1 VSIKKYNP
9 GFLTDDEL
17 VSSFCVRIG
26 EFESIIETLHDAGAS
41 SNAHTVVIGP
51 RGSGKTHLLLRI
63 AAEVRREATLA
74 GLFPIVFAEE
84 SYEVATTGEF
94 WLECLG
100 LLAEQAPASER
111 DDLRLSYNDLR
122 SIPLEDD
129 RALADRCLGSLLDF
143 ADRQGKRL
151 LLIVENL
158 NMLFAEM
165 ADPYMG
171 WRLRK
176 TLQTEPRIFL
186 LGSATSRFAEI
197 DHPDHALYDLFRV
210 VTLRPLD
217 VGECEALWSTVSG
230 QSSGTQPVRPLQ
242 ILTGGNPRLIA
253 VIAGFETAYSF
264 RELMDNLL
272 DLVDEH
278 TEYFKSHLDALPRQ
292 ERRVYLALARLWK
305 PATARE
311 VAQLARVDVH
321 KCSAQLN
328 RLVDRG
334 AVTIEG
340 GTPRRRQYY
349 LTERMYNIYYLLRRP
364 SGESQVI
371 EALIRFMASYYAP
384 ADLVHIGIGM
394 VRDARG
400 TGTRPKELYG
410 VALKMLVDLPEVD
423 VMDVGVPIADALLAE
438 ARTLIRSGNIRPALD
453 LYDEVI
459 NKFGG
464 RDEPEIVKAR
474 AAALVGKGVALCRL
488 GSIDEGWANYS
499 KGAPSALVTD
509 AHRVDGLVEVLAGR
523 DSDSAIWGL
532 GLLEII
538 GLLQIGRMHDVVT
551 EIDELLTRGWPPET
565 EDGQFFKMLALTIK
579 GHLVSRDGLT
589 LSEAEA
595 VDLLANPTFLGGNPV
610 GPQSM
615 QVLLEFMASIDPGKA
630 LELIDDAPVEYAL
643 LPIEVALR
651 NELGQET
658 SVAQEIR
665 EVAQDIGKSFDTFR
679 AVLASRTAS
688 PLLGLGGSKRC
699 ISRTIGESCR

>member
-1 VSIKKYNP
+1 MALNIKKYNP

-17 VSSFCVRIG
+17 ISSFCVRIS
-26 EFESIIETLHDAGAS
+26 EFESIIETLHDTGAS

-63 AAEVRREATLA
+63 VAEVHREAALA

-94 WLECLG
+94 WLECFG
-100 LLAEQAPASER
+100 LLAEQAPAVER

-122 SIPLEDD
+122 SMPLGDD
-129 RALADRCLGSLLDF
+129 RVLAERCLGSLLDF
-143 ADRQGKRL
+143 ADRHGKRL
-151 LLIVENL
+151 LLVVENL

-197 DHPDHALYDLFRV
+197 DHPEHALYDLFSV
-210 VTLRPLD
+210 VMLHPLD
-217 VGECEALWSTVSG
+217 TGECEALWSTVSG
-230 QSSGTQPVRPLQ
+230 QPAGTQPVRPLQ

-278 TEYFKSHLDALPRQ
+278 TGYFKSHLDALPQQ

-334 AVTIEG
+334 AVAIEG
-340 GTPRRRQYY
+340 GTVRRRQYY

-364 SGESQVI
+364 SGERQLV
-371 EALIRFMASYYAP
+371 EALVRFMASYYSP
-384 ADLVHIGIGM
+384 ADLVNIGVGM
-394 VRDARG
+394 VRDSDDADPRL
-400 TGTRPKELYG
+400 RDLHH
-410 VALKMLVDLPEVD
+410 AAFKMLVDLPEVHTLD
-423 VMDVGVPIADALLAE
+423 VAIPIADALLAE
-438 ARTLIRSGNIRPALD
+438 ARTLVREGIFRPALD
-453 LYDEVI
+453 RYDEVI
-459 NKFGG
+459 DRFGG
-464 RDEPEIVKAR
+464 RNEPEMMTAEAV
-474 AAALVGKGVALCRL
+474 ALIRKGVLLCRL
-488 GSIDEGWANYS
+488 GRIDEGRASYARGVLS
-499 KGAPSALVTD
+499 TQIADPHLVD
-509 AHRVDGLVEVLAGR
+509 RFVELLTGE
-523 DSDSAIWGL
+523 DSDLSVWGL
-532 GLLEII
+532 GLLEIV
-538 GLLQIGRMHDVVT
+538 GLLWLGRMHDALREV
-551 EIDELLTRGWPPET
+551 DKLLAQGLPPET
-565 EDGQFFKMLALTIK
+565 DDGHFLKMLALTTK
-579 GHLVSRDGLT
+579 GQLVALDGLT
-589 LSEAEA
+589 LSEVEA
-595 VDLLANPTFLGGNPV
+595 VELLANPTFLGGNPM

-615 QVLLEFMASIDPGKA
+615 QVLLEFIASIPPSKA
-630 LELIDDAPVEYAL
+630 IELIEDSPIVYAL
-643 LPIEVALR
+643 LPLVVALR

-658 SVAQEIR
+658 SVAR
-665 EVAQDIGKSFDTFR
+665 EVDEVVQDIRSGFGVLRTVQADR
-679 AVLASRTAS
+679 AAS
-688 PLLGLGGSKRC
+688 PLLDIGGSKRC
-699 ISRTIGESCR
+699 S

>member
-1 VSIKKYNP
+1 MNIKKYNP

-17 VSSFCVRIG
+17 ISSFCVRIG
-26 EFESIIETLHDAGAS
+26 EFESIIETLHDTGAS

-51 RGSGKTHLLLRI
+51 RGSGKTHLLLRV
-63 AAEVRREATLA
+63 AAEVRREAALA

-100 LLAEQAPASER
+100 LLAEQAPAAER

-122 SIPLEDD
+122 SMPLEDD
-129 RALADRCLGSLLDF
+129 RALAERCLGSLLDF

-151 LLIVENL
+151 LLVVENL

-197 DHPDHALYDLFRV
+197 DHPEHALYDLFRV
-210 VTLRPLD
+210 VTLHPLD
-217 VGECEALWSTVSG
+217 TGECEALWSTVSG
-230 QSSGTQPVRPLQ
+230 QPAGTQPVRPLQ

-278 TEYFKSHLDALPRQ
+278 TEYFKSHLDALPQQ

-334 AVTIEG
+334 TVAIEG
-340 GTPRRRQYY
+340 GTARRRQYY

-364 SGESQVI
+364 SGERHIV
-371 EALIRFMASYYAP
+371 EALIRFMASYYSP
-384 ADLVHIGIGM
+384 ADLVNIGVGM
-394 VRDARG
+394 VRDSDGADPWLR
-400 TGTRPKELYG
+400 ELQH
-410 VALKMLVDLPEVD
+410 AAFKILVNLPEVD
-423 VMDVGVPIADALLAE
+423 ALDIAVPIADALLAE
-438 ARTLIRSGNIRPALD
+438 ARTLAGEHLIQPALD
-453 LYDEVI
+453 RYDEVI
-459 NKFGG
+459 RNFGS
-464 RDEPEIVKAR
+464 RDAPEMVTAE
-474 AAALVGKGVALCRL
+474 AVALIRKGVLLCRL
-488 GSIDEGWANYS
+488 GRVDEGWASYAR
-499 KGAPSALVTD
+499 GAPSTQIAEI
-509 AHRVDGLVEVLAGR
+509 HRVDGFVEFLASG
-523 DSDSAIWGL
+523 DSDPSVWGL

-538 GLLQIGRMHDVVT
+538 GLLQLGRMHDVLSEV
-551 EIDELLTRGWPPET
+551 DELLAQGLPPET
-565 EDGQFFKMLALTIK
+565 DNAHFFKMLALTIK
-579 GHLVSRDGLT
+579 GQLVARDGLT
-589 LSEAEA
+589 LSEVEA
-595 VDLLANPTFLGGNPV
+595 VELLANPTFVDGNRV
-610 GPQSM
+610 GPWSM
-615 QVLLEFMASIDPGKA
+615 QVLLEFIASTDPSKA
-630 LELIDDAPVEYAL
+630 LELIEDSPVGHAL
-643 LPIEVALR
+643 LPIAVALR

-658 SVAQEIR
+658 SVAREVA
-665 EVAQDIGKSFDTFR
+665 EVAQDIRSGLGKIRSVQAAR
-679 AVLASRTAS
+679 AAS
-688 PLLGLGGSKRC
+688 PLLDIGGSKRC
-699 ISRTIGESCR
+699 S

>member
-1 VSIKKYNP
+1 MNIKKYNP
-9 GFLTDDEL
+9 GFLTDGEL
-17 VSSFCVRIG
+17 ISSFCVRIG
-26 EFESIIETLHDAGAS
+26 EFESIIETLHDTGAS

-63 AAEVRREATLA
+63 AAEVRREAALA

-100 LLAEQAPASER
+100 LLAEQAPAAER

-122 SIPLEDD
+122 SMPLEDD
-129 RALADRCLGSLLDF
+129 RALAERCLGSLLDF

-151 LLIVENL
+151 LLVVENL

-197 DHPDHALYDLFRV
+197 DHPEHALYDLFRV
-210 VTLRPLD
+210 VTLHPLD
-217 VGECEALWSTVSG
+217 TGECEALWSTVSG
-230 QSSGTQPVRPLQ
+230 QPAGTQPVRPLQ

-278 TEYFKSHLDALPRQ
+278 TEYFKSHLDALPQQ

-334 AVTIEG
+334 AVANEG
-340 GTPRRRQYY
+340 GTARRRQYY

-364 SGESQVI
+364 SGERQVV
-371 EALIRFMASYYAP
+371 EALIRFMASYYSP
-384 ADLVHIGIGM
+384 ADLVNIGVGM
-394 VRDARG
+394 VRYSDGADPWLR
-400 TGTRPKELYG
+400 ELQH
-410 VALKMLVDLPEVD
+410 AAFKILVNLPEVD
-423 VMDVGVPIADALLAE
+423 TLDVAVPIAEALLAE
-438 ARTLIRSGNIRPALD
+438 ARTLAGKGIIQPALD
-453 LYDEVI
+453 RYDEVI
-459 NKFGG
+459 RNFGG
-464 RDEPEIVKAR
+464 RDEPEMVTAE
-474 AAALVGKGVALCRL
+474 AVALIRKGVLLCRL
-488 GSIDEGWANYS
+488 GRVDEGWASYAR
-499 KGAPSALVTD
+499 GAPSTQIAEI
-509 AHRVDGLVEVLAGR
+509 HRVDDFLEFLAGEE
-523 DSDSAIWGL
+523 SEPSAWGL
-532 GLLEII
+532 GLFEIF
-538 GLLQIGRMHDVVT
+538 GLLHLGRMHDALRDV
-551 EIDELLTRGWPPET
+551 DELLAQGLPTET
-565 EDGQFFKMLALTIK
+565 DDAHFFRMLSLTIK
-579 GHLVSRDGLT
+579 GQLVARDGLT
-589 LSEAEA
+589 LSEVEA
-595 VDLLANPTFLGGNPV
+595 VELLANPAFLGGGQVDPM
-610 GPQSM
+610 SM
-615 QVLLEFMASIDPGKA
+615 QVLLHFIASIDPSKA
-630 LELIDDAPVEYAL
+630 LELIEGSPIADAL
-643 LPIEVALR
+643 LAIVVALR

-658 SVAQEIR
+658 SVAREVA
-665 EVAQDIGKSFDTFR
+665 EVAQDIRSGFGKIRSVQAAR
-679 AVLASRTAS
+679 AAS
-688 PLLGLGGSKRC
+688 PLLDTGGSKRF
-699 ISRTIGESCR
+699 S

>member
-1 VSIKKYNP
+1 MALNIKKYNP

-17 VSSFCVRIG
+17 ISSFCVRLA
-26 EFESIIETLHDAGAS
+26 EFESIIDTLQDTGAS
-41 SNAHTVVIGP
+41 SNPHTVVIGP

-63 AAEVRREATLA
+63 AAEVRRETSLA
-74 GLFPIVFAEE
+74 GFFPVVFAEE

-100 LLAEQAPASER
+100 LLAEQAPAEER

-129 RALADRCLGSLLDF
+129 RSLAERCLGSLLDF

-158 NMLFAEM
+158 NMLFAGM

-186 LGSATSRFAEI
+186 LGSATSRFAEM

-217 VGECEALWSTVSG
+217 TGECEALWSTVSG
-230 QSSGTQPVRPLQ
+230 QPAGTQPVRPLQ

-253 VIAGFETAYSF
+253 VISGFETAYSF

-311 VAQLARVDVH
+311 VAQLARLDVH
-321 KCSAQLN
+321 RCSAQLN

-340 GTPRRRQYY
+340 GTARRRQYY

-371 EALIRFMASYYAP
+371 EALIRFMANYYAP

-394 VRDARG
+394 VRDGKGAS
-400 TGTRPKELYG
+400 TRPRELHG

-423 VMDVGVPIADALLAE
+423 VMNVGVPIADALLAE
-438 ARTLIRSGNIRPALD
+438 ARTLVREGNIQPALD
-453 LYDEVI
+453 MYDEVI

-464 RDEPEIVKAR
+464 RDEPEIVRAR
-474 AAALVGKGVALCRL
+474 AVALVRKGVSLCRL
-488 GSIDEGWANYS
+488 GRIDEGWESYA
-499 KGAPSALVTD
+499 KGAPSTLVTD
-509 AHRVDGLVEVLAGR
+509 VHRVDGLAEVLAGK
-523 DSDSAIWGL
+523 DSDSSVWGL

-538 GLLQIGRMHDVVT
+538 GLLQIGRLHDVIS
-551 EIDELLTRGWPPET
+551 EIDEILTWGFPPET
-565 EDGQFFKMLALTIK
+565 EDGHFFKMLALTIK
-579 GHLVSRDGLT
+579 GQLISRDGLT
-589 LSEAEA
+589 LSEAEV

-615 QVLLEFMASIDPGKA
+615 QVLLEFMASIDPSKA
-630 LELIDDAPVEYAL
+630 LELIENAPVGYAL
-643 LPIEVALR
+643 LAIEVALR

-665 EVAQDIGKSFDTFR
+665 EVAQDIGKSFVTFR
-679 AVLASRTAS
+679 AVQAARATS
-688 PLLGLGGSKRC
+688 PLLGFGRSKQ
-699 ISRTIGESCR
+699 SS

>member
-1 VSIKKYNP
+1 MALNIKKYNP

-17 VSSFCVRIG
+17 ISSFCVRIG
-26 EFESIIETLHDAGAS
+26 EFESIIETLGDTGAS

-63 AAEVRREATLA
+63 AAEVRRETALA

-100 LLAEQAPASER
+100 LLAEQAPAAER

-122 SIPLEDD
+122 SMPLEDD
-129 RALADRCLGSLLDF
+129 RALAERCLGSLLDF

-151 LLIVENL
+151 LLVVENL

-197 DHPDHALYDLFRV
+197 DHPEHALYDLFRV
-210 VTLRPLD
+210 VTLHPLD
-217 VGECEALWSTVSG
+217 TGECEALWSTVSG
-230 QSSGTQPVRPLQ
+230 QPAGTQPVRPLQ

-278 TEYFKSHLDALPRQ
+278 TEYFKSHLDALPQQ

-334 AVTIEG
+334 AVAIEG
-340 GTPRRRQYY
+340 GTARRRQYY

-364 SGESQVI
+364 SGESQVV
-371 EALIRFMASYYAP
+371 EALIRFMASYYSP
-384 ADLVHIGIGM
+384 ADLVNIGVGM
-394 VRDARG
+394 VRDSDGADPWLR
-400 TGTRPKELYG
+400 ELQH
-410 VALKMLVDLPEVD
+410 AAFKILVNLPEVD
-423 VMDVGVPIADALLAE
+423 TLDVAVPIADALLAE
-438 ARTLIRSGNIRPALD
+438 ARTLARKGIIQPALD
-453 LYDEVI
+453 RYDEVI
-459 NKFGG
+459 RNFGG
-464 RDEPEIVKAR
+464 RDVPEMVTAE
-474 AAALVGKGVALCRL
+474 AVALIRKGVLLCRL
-488 GSIDEGWANYS
+488 GRIDEGWASYA
-499 KGAPSALVTD
+499 KGAPSTQIANL
-509 AHRVDGLVEVLAGR
+509 HGMDGLVELLAGEDP
-523 DSDSAIWGL
+523 DSSVWGL

-538 GLLQIGRMHDVVT
+538 GLLELGRMHDVLREV
-551 EIDELLTRGWPPET
+551 DELLAQGLPPET
-565 EDGQFFKMLALTIK
+565 DIGHFFKMLALSIK
-579 GHLVSRDGLT
+579 GRLVARDGLT
-589 LSEAEA
+589 LSEVEA
-595 VDLLANPTFLGGNPV
+595 VELLANPAFLGEGQK
-610 GPQSM
+610 GPLSM
-615 QVLLEFMASIDPGKA
+615 QVLLEFVASIPPSKA
-630 LELIDDAPVEYAL
+630 LELIEDSPIGYAL
-643 LPIEVALR
+643 LPIAVALR

-658 SVAQEIR
+658 SVAREVA
-665 EVAQDIGKSFDTFR
+665 EVAQDIRSGFGKIRSVQAAR
-679 AVLASRTAS
+679 AAS
-688 PLLGLGGSKRC
+688 PLLDIGGSKRC
-699 ISRTIGESCR
+699 S

>member
-1 VSIKKYNP
+1 MALNIKKYNP

-17 VSSFCVRIG
+17 ISSFCVRTA
-26 EFESIIETLHDAGAS
+26 EFESIIETLGDTGAS

-51 RGSGKTHLLLRI
+51 RGSGKTHLLLRV
-63 AAEVRREATLA
+63 AAEVRREAALA

-100 LLAEQAPASER
+100 LLAQQAPAAER
-111 DDLRLSYNDLR
+111 ADLRLSYHDLR
-122 SIPLEDD
+122 SMPLEDD
-129 RALADRCLGSLLDF
+129 RALAERCLGSLLDF

-151 LLIVENL
+151 LLVVENL

-176 TLQTEPRIFL
+176 TFQTEPRIFL

-197 DHPDHALYDLFRV
+197 DHPEHALYDLFRV

-217 VGECEALWSTVSG
+217 TGECEALWSRVSG
-230 QSSGTQPVRPLQ
+230 QPAGTQPVRPLQ

-334 AVTIEG
+334 AVAIEG
-340 GTPRRRQYY
+340 GTARRRQYY

-364 SGESQVI
+364 SGESQVV
-371 EALIRFMASYYAP
+371 EALIRFMASYYPP
-384 ADLVHIGIGM
+384 ADLVSIGVGM
-394 VRDARG
+394 VRDSDGAK
-400 TGTRPKELYG
+400 PWLKELQH
-410 VALKMLVDLPEVD
+410 AAFKMLVDLPEFDTLD
-423 VMDVGVPIADALLAE
+423 VAVPIADALLAE
-438 ARTLIRSGNIRPALD
+438 ARTLAGEGNIQLALD
-453 LYDEVI
+453 RYDEVI
-459 NKFGG
+459 RNFGG
-464 RDEPEIVKAR
+464 RDAPEMVTAE
-474 AAALVGKGVALCRL
+474 AVALVRKGVLLCRL
-488 GSIDEGWANYS
+488 GRVDEGWASYA
-499 KGAPSALVTD
+499 KGAPSTQTTD
-509 AHRVDGLVEVLAGR
+509 PHRVDGFVELLAGE
-523 DSDSAIWGL
+523 DSDSSVWGL

-538 GLLQIGRMHDVVT
+538 GLLQIGRMHDVLR
-551 EIDELLTRGWPPET
+551 EIDELL
-565 EDGQFFKMLALTIK
+565 A
-579 GHLVSRDGLT
+579 
-589 LSEAEA
+589 
-595 VDLLANPTFLGGNPV
+595 
-610 GPQSM
+610 
-615 QVLLEFMASIDPGKA
+615 PGFA
-630 LELIDDAPVEYAL
+630 A
-643 LPIEVALR
+643 R
-651 NELGQET
+651 N
-658 SVAQEIR
+658 
-665 EVAQDIGKSFDTFR
+665 
-679 AVLASRTAS
+679 
-688 PLLGLGGSKRC
+688 
-699 ISRTIGESCR
+699 

>member
-1 VSIKKYNP
+1 MALNIKKYNP

-17 VSSFCVRIG
+17 ISSFCVRMG
-26 EFESIIETLHDAGAS
+26 EFESIIETLGDTGAS

-63 AAEVRREATLA
+63 TAEVRREEALA
-74 GLFPIVFAEE
+74 ELFPIVFAEE

-100 LLAEQAPASER
+100 LLAEQAPAAER
-111 DDLRLSYNDLR
+111 DDLRLSYHDLR
-122 SIPLEDD
+122 SMPLEDD
-129 RALADRCLGSLLDF
+129 RALAERCLGSLLDF

-176 TLQTEPRIFL
+176 ALQTEPRIFL
-186 LGSATSRFAEI
+186 LGSATSRFAEM
-197 DHPDHALYDLFRV
+197 DHPEHALYDLFRV
-210 VTLRPLD
+210 VTLHPLD
-217 VGECEALWSTVSG
+217 TGECEALWSTVSG
-230 QSSGTQPVRPLQ
+230 QPAGTQPVRPLQ
-242 ILTGGNPRLIA
+242 VLTGGNPRLIA

-278 TEYFKSHLDALPRQ
+278 TEYFKSHLDALPQQ

-334 AVTIEG
+334 AVAIEG
-340 GTPRRRQYY
+340 GTARRRQYY

-364 SGESQVI
+364 SGESQVV

-394 VRDARG
+394 VRDG
-400 TGTRPKELYG
+400 KGSGTRPRGLHG

-438 ARTLIRSGNIRPALD
+438 ARTLVREGNIQPALD

-459 NKFGG
+459 NDFGG
-464 RDEPEIVKAR
+464 RDEPEIVRAKAV
-474 AAALVGKGVALCRL
+474 ALIRKGVSLCRL
-488 GSIDEGWANYS
+488 GRIDEGWESYA
-499 KGAPSALVTD
+499 KGAPSTLVTD
-509 AHRVDGLVEVLAGR
+509 VHRVDGLVEVLAGR
-523 DSDSAIWGL
+523 DSDSSVWGL

-538 GLLQIGRMHDVVT
+538 GLLQIGRMHDAIS
-551 EIDELLTRGWPPET
+551 EIDEILTRGFPPET
-565 EDGQFFKMLALTIK
+565 EDGHFFKMLALTIK
-579 GHLVSRDGLT
+579 GQLISRDGFT
-589 LSEAEA
+589 LSEGEV

-615 QVLLEFMASIDPGKA
+615 QVLLEFMASIDPSKA
-630 LELIDDAPVEYAL
+630 LELIEDAPVGYAL

-665 EVAQDIGKSFDTFR
+665 EVAQDIGKSFVTFR
-679 AVLASRTAS
+679 AVQVDRATS
-688 PLLGLGGSKRC
+688 PLLDLGGSKR
-699 ISRTIGESCR
+699 SS